1 MLYNAE
7 EIEVII
13 CSTFH
18 RNLMHELENLGLSQR
33 RGETENRLLAFFNEF
48 IYST

>member
-7 EIEVII
+7 EIIEVII

-18 RNLMHELENLGLSQR
+18 RNLMHELENLCLSQR
-33 RGETENRLLAFFNEF
+33 KGERRDRELLIGFFQ
-48 IYST
+48 